1 MTNKNIKLHNQR
13 LPQHL
18 LRARESVM
26 AYFRPILNR
35 YGVTEQQWR
44 ILRVLEDFGD
54 QEAGVI
60 AERACILPPS
70 LTGILVRMEKAG
82 LIHRQRDHVDSRRL
96 IISISRDGR
105 ELIQQISPLAEDCYQ
120 QIENHLGQEK
130 LHQLLALLDDL
141 EKLPAPRAG

>member
-1 MTNKNIKLHNQR
+1 
-13 LPQHL
+13 
-18 LRARESVM
+18 M

-70 LTGILVRMEKAG
+70 LTGILVRMEKAS

-96 IISISRDGR
+96 IISISAMGV
-105 ELIQQISPLAEDCYQ
+105 S
-120 QIENHLGQEK
+120 
-130 LHQLLALLDDL
+130 
-141 EKLPAPRAG
+141 